1 MIKSEDIELSI
12 PLDSVCYIVV
22 KAREFEAKEAASTP
36 DVSSNPSDDRMIEVL
51 ETRADDP
58 VYEEL
63 RVFINGLTEDEQIDL
78 VALAWIGRGD
88 GDITEWDD
96 IREEAAR
103 AHNKRTGEYLLGMPL
118 LSDYLEDALS
128 ALDHSCEEVEE
139 DRL

>member
-1 MIKSEDIELSI
+1 MKTVEDIELTI
-12 PLDSVCYIVV
+12 PLDSVCFVAI
-22 KAREFEAKEAASTP
+22 KSREFEVKDITSVPDEA
-36 DVSSNPSDDRMIEVL
+36 SNASDDRMVEVL
-51 ETRADDP
+51 EMRSNDP
-58 VYEEL
+58 VFEEL
-63 RVFINGLTEDEQIDL
+63 KSFIDAMSEDEQIDL

-103 AHNKRTGEYLLGMPL
+103 AHNKRTAEYLLGIPL